1 MKKIKLEK
9 PTSGSQLVLQTL
21 KELGVEIIFGYPG
34 GAMLPLYDAIHNFEG
49 IQHILAR
56 HEQGAT
62 HEAEGYAKSSGKVG
76 IVVVTS
82 GPGATNA
89 VTGIADAYLD
99 SVPLLVFTGQ
109 VGRQSIGKDAFQEA
123 DTVGITAPITKYNYQ
138 IRETADIPRI
148 VTEAYYLARTGRPGP
163 VEIDL
168 PKDVSTLEVTE
179 INDPSLNLPH
189 YHESEKATDEQLQE
203 LLTELSVSKKPVIIA
218 GGGINYSGSVD
229 IFRAFVEKYQI
240 PVVSTLL
247 GLGTL
252 PISHE
257 LQLGMAGM
265 HGSYAANMALV
276 EADYIINL
284 GSRFD
289 DRVVSNPAKFAKNAV
304 VAHIDIDA
312 AELGK
317 IVKTDIPILSDLK
330 AALSRLLQ
338 LNNVKTDFNDW
349 IKTVI
354 ENKEKA
360 PFTYEPQN
368 HDIRPQ
374 ETIKLIG
381 EYTQGDAI
389 IVTDVGQHQMW
400 VAQYYPYKNARQLIT
415 SGGMGTMGFGIPAA
429 IGAKLA
435 QPNKN
440 VIVFVGD
447 GGFQMTNQEL
457 ALLNGYGIAIKV
469 VLINNH
475 SLGMVRQWQ
484 ESFYEERRSQSVFDV
499 EPNFQLLAEAYGI
512 KHVKLDNPKTLADDL
527 KIITEDEPMLI
538 EVLISKSEHVLPMI
552 PAGLHNDEMIGL
564 HFTDENEEVDN
575 A

>member
-330 AALSRLLQ
+330 VALSRLLQ

-484 ESFYEERRSQSVFDV
+484 ESFYEERCSQSVFDV

>member
-76 IVVVTS
+76 VVVVTS

-168 PKDVSTLEVTE
+168 PKDVSILEVTE

-247 GLGTL
+247 GLGTI

-330 AALSRLLQ
+330 VALSRLLQ
-338 LNNVKTDFNDW
+338 LNKVKTDFNDW

-457 ALLNGYGIAIKV
+457 ALLNGYGITIKV

-564 HFTDENEEVDN
+564 HFTDKNEEVDH

>member
-76 IVVVTS
+76 VVVVTS

-109 VGRQSIGKDAFQEA
+109 VGRLSIGKDAFQEA

-163 VEIDL
+163 VEIDI

-189 YHESEKATDEQLQE
+189 YHESEKGTDEQLQE

-330 AALSRLLQ
+330 EALSRLLQ
-338 LNNVKTDFNDW
+338 LNKVKTDFNDW

-381 EYTQGDAI
+381 EYSQGDAI

>member
-168 PKDVSTLEVTE
+168 PKDVSILEVTE

-247 GLGTL
+247 GLGTI

-330 AALSRLLQ
+330 VALSRLLQ
-338 LNNVKTDFNDW
+338 LNKVKTDFNDW

-457 ALLNGYGIAIKV
+457 ALLNGYGITIKV

-564 HFTDENEEVDN
+564 HFTDKNEEVDN

>member
-1 MKKIKLEK
+1 
-9 PTSGSQLVLQTL
+9 
-21 KELGVEIIFGYPG
+21 
-34 GAMLPLYDAIHNFEG
+34 MLPLYDAIHNFEG

-76 IVVVTS
+76 VVVVTS

-99 SVPLLVFTGQ
+99 SVPLLVFIGQ

-163 VEIDL
+163 VEIDI

-189 YHESEKATDEQLQE
+189 YHESEKGTDEQLQE

-330 AALSRLLQ
+330 EALSRLLQ
-338 LNNVKTDFNDW
+338 LNKVKTDFNDW

-381 EYTQGDAI
+381 EYSQGDAI

>member
-76 IVVVTS
+76 VVVVTS

-109 VGRQSIGKDAFQEA
+109 VGRLSIGKDAFQEA

-330 AALSRLLQ
+330 VALSRLLQ
-338 LNNVKTDFNDW
+338 LNKVRTDFNDW
-349 IKTVI
+349 IKTVTK
-354 ENKEKA
+354 NKEKA

-552 PAGLHNDEMIGL
+552 PAGLHSDEMIGL

>member
-76 IVVVTS
+76 VVVVTS

-330 AALSRLLQ
+330 VALSRLLQ

-512 KHVKLDNPKTLADDL
+512 KHVKLDNPKTFADDL

>member
-76 IVVVTS
+76 VVVVTS

-109 VGRQSIGKDAFQEA
+109 VGRLSIGKDAFQEA

-168 PKDVSTLEVTE
+168 PKDVSILEVTE

-330 AALSRLLQ
+330 VALSRLLQ
-338 LNNVKTDFNDW
+338 LNKVKTDFNDW
-349 IKTVI
+349 IKTVTK
-354 ENKEKA
+354 NKEKA

-457 ALLNGYGIAIKV
+457 ALLNGYGITIKV

-564 HFTDENEEVDN
+564 HFTDKNEEVDN

>member
-76 IVVVTS
+76 VVVVTS

-338 LNNVKTDFNDW
+338 LNKVKTDFNDW

-564 HFTDENEEVDN
+564 HFTDKNEEVDN

>member
-76 IVVVTS
+76 VVVVTS

-168 PKDVSTLEVTE
+168 PKDVSTLDVTE

-330 AALSRLLQ
+330 VALSRLLQ
-338 LNNVKTDFNDW
+338 LNKVKTDFNDW

-564 HFTDENEEVDN
+564 HFTDKNEEVDN

>member
-1 MKKIKLEK
+1 
-9 PTSGSQLVLQTL
+9 
-21 KELGVEIIFGYPG
+21 
-34 GAMLPLYDAIHNFEG
+34 MLPLYDAIHNFEG

-76 IVVVTS
+76 VVVVTS

-123 DTVGITAPITKYNYQ
+123 DTVRITAPITKYNYQ

-189 YHESEKATDEQLQE
+189 YHESERATDEQLQE

-330 AALSRLLQ
+330 VALSRLLQ
-338 LNNVKTDFNDW
+338 LNKVKTDFNDW

-484 ESFYEERRSQSVFDV
+484 ESFYQERRSQSVFDV

>member
-76 IVVVTS
+76 VVVVTS

-330 AALSRLLQ
+330 VALSRLLQ
-338 LNNVKTDFNDW
+338 LNRVKTDFNDW

>member
-76 IVVVTS
+76 VVVVTS

-289 DRVVSNPAKFAKNAV
+289 DRVVSNLAKFAKNAV

>member
-21 KELGVEIIFGYPG
+21 KELEVEIIFGYPG

-76 IVVVTS
+76 VVVVTS

-168 PKDVSTLEVTE
+168 PKDVSILEVTE

-330 AALSRLLQ
+330 VALSRLLQ
-338 LNNVKTDFNDW
+338 LNKVKTDFNDW

-457 ALLNGYGIAIKV
+457 ALLNGYGITIKV

-564 HFTDENEEVDN
+564 HFTDKNEEVDN

>member
-76 IVVVTS
+76 VVVVTS

-99 SVPLLVFTGQ
+99 SVPLLVFIGQ

-163 VEIDL
+163 VEIDI

-189 YHESEKATDEQLQE
+189 YHESEKGTDEQLQE

-265 HGSYAANMALV
+265 HGSYAANMVLV

>member
-1 MKKIKLEK
+1 
-9 PTSGSQLVLQTL
+9 
-21 KELGVEIIFGYPG
+21 
-34 GAMLPLYDAIHNFEG
+34 MLPLYDAIHNFEG

-76 IVVVTS
+76 VVVVTS

-330 AALSRLLQ
+330 VALSRLLQ
-338 LNNVKTDFNDW
+338 LNNVKTVFNDW

>member
-76 IVVVTS
+76 VVVVTS

-203 LLTELSVSKKPVIIA
+203 LLTELSVSKKPVVIA

-338 LNNVKTDFNDW
+338 LNKVSTDFNDW

-564 HFTDENEEVDN
+564 HFTDKNEEVDN

>member
-76 IVVVTS
+76 VVVVTS

-109 VGRQSIGKDAFQEA
+109 VGRLSIGKDSFQEA

-138 IRETADIPRI
+138 IRETADITRI

-338 LNNVKTDFNDW
+338 LNKVRTDFNDW
-349 IKTVI
+349 IKTVTK
-354 ENKEKA
+354 NKEKA

-538 EVLISKSEHVLPMI
+538 EVLISKSENVLPMI

>member
-76 IVVVTS
+76 VVVVTS

-109 VGRQSIGKDAFQEA
+109 VGRLSIGKDAFQEA
-123 DTVGITAPITKYNYQ
+123 DTVGITSPITKYNYQ

-338 LNNVKTDFNDW
+338 LNKVRTDFNDW
-349 IKTVI
+349 IKTVTK
-354 ENKEKA
+354 NKEKA

>member
-76 IVVVTS
+76 VVVVTS

-168 PKDVSTLEVTE
+168 PKDVSILEVTE

-338 LNNVKTDFNDW
+338 LNKVKTDFNDW

-457 ALLNGYGIAIKV
+457 ALLNGYGITIKV

>member
-76 IVVVTS
+76 VVVVTS

-168 PKDVSTLEVTE
+168 PKDVSILEVTE

-330 AALSRLLQ
+330 VALSRLLQ
-338 LNNVKTDFNDW
+338 LNKVKTDFNDW

-457 ALLNGYGIAIKV
+457 ALLNGYGITIKV

>member
-76 IVVVTS
+76 VVVVTS

-338 LNNVKTDFNDW
+338 LNKVRTDFNDW

-564 HFTDENEEVDN
+564 HFTDKNEEIDN

>member
-123 DTVGITAPITKYNYQ
+123 DTVGITAPVTKYNYQ

-330 AALSRLLQ
+330 VALSRLLQ

>member
-76 IVVVTS
+76 VVVVTS

-289 DRVVSNPAKFAKNAV
+289 DRVVSNLAKFAKNAV

-338 LNNVKTDFNDW
+338 LNKVKADFNDW

-512 KHVKLDNPKTLADDL
+512 RHVKLDNPKTLADDL

>member
-76 IVVVTS
+76 VVVVTS

-229 IFRAFVEKYQI
+229 IFRAFVAKYQI

-330 AALSRLLQ
+330 VALSRLLQ
-338 LNNVKTDFNDW
+338 LNRVKTDFNDW

>member
-76 IVVVTS
+76 VVVVTS

-168 PKDVSTLEVTE
+168 PKDVSTLEATE

-189 YHESEKATDEQLQE
+189 YHESERATDKQLQE

-330 AALSRLLQ
+330 VALSRLLQ
-338 LNNVKTDFNDW
+338 LNKVKTDFNDW

-484 ESFYEERRSQSVFDV
+484 ESFYQERCSQSVFDV

-512 KHVKLDNPKTLADDL
+512 KHVKLDNPKTLAEDL

-564 HFTDENEEVDN
+564 CFTDENEEVDN

>member
-76 IVVVTS
+76 VVVVTS

-189 YHESEKATDEQLQE
+189 YHESERATDEQLQE

-338 LNNVKTDFNDW
+338 LNKVKTDFNDW

-484 ESFYEERRSQSVFDV
+484 ESFYQERRSQSVFDV

-564 HFTDENEEVDN
+564 HFTDKNEEVDN

>member
-76 IVVVTS
+76 VVVVTS

-289 DRVVSNPAKFAKNAV
+289 DRVVSNLAKFAKNAV

-330 AALSRLLQ
+330 VALSRLLQ
-338 LNNVKTDFNDW
+338 LNKVKTDFNDW

>member
-330 AALSRLLQ
+330 VALSRLLQ
-338 LNNVKTDFNDW
+338 LNKVKTDFNDW

>member
-1 MKKIKLEK
+1 MKKIMLEK

-76 IVVVTS
+76 VVVVTS

-99 SVPLLVFTGQ
+99 SVPSLVFTGQ

-148 VTEAYYLARTGRPGP
+148 VTEAYYLARTGRPGA

-330 AALSRLLQ
+330 VALSRLLQ

>member
-76 IVVVTS
+76 VVVVTS

-229 IFRAFVEKYQI
+229 IFRAFVKKYQI

-330 AALSRLLQ
+330 VALSRLLQ

>member
-76 IVVVTS
+76 VVVVTS

-189 YHESEKATDEQLQE
+189 YHESERATDEQLQE

-330 AALSRLLQ
+330 VALSRLLQ
-338 LNNVKTDFNDW
+338 LNKVKTDFNDW
-349 IKTVI
+349 IKTVS

-484 ESFYEERRSQSVFDV
+484 ESFYKERRSQSVFDV

-564 HFTDENEEVDN
+564 HFTDKNEEVDN

>member
-1 MKKIKLEK
+1 
-9 PTSGSQLVLQTL
+9 
-21 KELGVEIIFGYPG
+21 
-34 GAMLPLYDAIHNFEG
+34 MLPLYDAIHNFEG

-76 IVVVTS
+76 VVVVTS

-109 VGRQSIGKDAFQEA
+109 VGRLSIGKDAFQEA

-163 VEIDL
+163 VEIDI

-189 YHESEKATDEQLQE
+189 YHESEKGTDEQLQE

-330 AALSRLLQ
+330 EALSRLLQ
-338 LNNVKTDFNDW
+338 LNKVKTDFNDW

-381 EYTQGDAI
+381 EYSQGDAI